1 MVVINTDQVLMA
13 FLESDLTHWI
23 NEPASPPIERDAMYR
38 CRLLINGV
46 QVSYEVL
53 VYRDLFKKDDTARRI
68 TLSYALMEKQW
79 FGDQLLERSIELSGA
94 GSNVASLTWP
104 ETDDEVINKVAA
116 IAKVAPMIP
125 LAPQSIN

>member
-68 TLSYALMEKQW
+68 TLSYALME
-79 FGDQLLERSIELSGA
+79 LS
-94 GSNVASLTWP
+94 L
-104 ETDDEVINKVAA
+104 IH
-116 IAKVAPMIP
+116 I
-125 LAPQSIN
+125 

>member
-68 TLSYALMEKQW
+68 TLSYALMEKPW